1 MSDPGKELGRQGE
14 GLAAAYLARAG
25 YRIVAR
31 NYRSRL
37 GELDLVAEEGGVVVF
52 VEVKTRRDGA
62 AVGPFEAVTASKR
75 RQMAR
80 VALDYLTR
88 HGQNERAARFDVV
101 AVTFGGGGPRIELM
115 KNAFA
120 LDEG

>member
-1 MSDPGKELGRQGE
+1 MSGPGKELGKQGE
-14 GLAAAYLARAG
+14 RLAAEYLARAG
-25 YRIVAR
+25 YKIVAR

-37 GELDLVAEEGGVVVF
+37 GELDLVAEEQGVVVF

-62 AVGPFEAVTASKR
+62 AVSPFEAVTRAKR
-75 RQMAR
+75 RQIAR
-80 VALDYLTR
+80 VALDYLAR
-88 HGQNERAARFDVV
+88 HCQGERATRFDVV
-101 AVTFGGGGPRIELM
+101 AVTLVGGEPRIELM

>member
-1 MSDPGKELGRQGE
+1 MRGAGKELGRTGE
-14 GLAAAYLARAG
+14 ALAASYLARAG
-25 YRIVAR
+25 YTIVAR

-37 GELDLVAEEGGVVVF
+37 GELDLVAEDDGTIVF

-62 AVGPFEAVTASKR
+62 AVGPFEAVTKAKR

-80 VALDYLTR
+80 VALDYLAR
-88 HGQNERAARFDVV
+88 HGQGERPMRFDVV
-101 AVTFGGGGPRIELM
+101 AVTFVGNTPRIELM